1 MTPDLHKT
9 TPPPASATP
18 RPRPRAGWY
27 IRAEWPG
34 GGQSAEAARARAGLP
49 GPEEAAAR
57 PLARPPLRASPSASP
72 APRTYELR
80 AAGRA
85 APGAVRACRG
95 DAGGDLGLAPAL
107 RSKERRGAAS
117 GLRALELRDAALGNP
132 RGELPPS
139 PRGRSAQP
147 GAGLGWKVR
156 GMGRGAPDP
165 LTWITWC
172 ASAGL
177 RRPPPPRPR
186 LRPGLASF
194 HLAVGAHTWQG
205 TCLPVC
211 HCALRNLLHS
221 EVNCPEVLVK
231 KLEEAG
237 EWGEP

>member
-1 MTPDLHKT
+1 M
-9 TPPPASATP
+9 A
-18 RPRPRAGWY
+18 RR
-27 IRAEWPG
+27 RAERG
-34 GGQSAEAARARAGLP
+34 GGAGARGAAGAGGGCCSP
-49 GPEEAAAR
+49 AR

-194 HLAVGAHTWQG
+194 HLAVGAHTWQKASPVLSVTG
-205 TCLPVC
+205 DLSASLPLC
-211 HCALRNLLHS
+211 TQESA
-221 EVNCPEVLVK
+221 PF
-231 KLEEAG
+231 
-237 EWGEP
+237 

>member
-1 MTPDLHKT
+1 M
-9 TPPPASATP
+9 A
-18 RPRPRAGWY
+18 RR
-27 IRAEWPG
+27 RAERG
-34 GGQSAEAARARAGLP
+34 GGAGARGAAGAGGGCCSP
-49 GPEEAAAR
+49 AR

-237 EWGEP
+237 EWGETITTARQSLQQNQHHYY